1 MRAADK
7 QVMSPFA
14 YAAQSVGLYYLGGK
28 MDDITVLVAYVD
40 EEGKD
45 GSAAAGRSAQQ
56 PTSKL

>member
-28 MDDITVLVAYVD
+28 MDDITVLVSFVEQGD
-40 EEGKD
+40 E
-45 GSAAAGRSAQQ
+45 AN
-56 PTSKL
+56 SKL